1 MRDAE
6 ERAFVTN
13 MSEAGM
19 EGFFLPGFPGQAGES
34 AFGNAEW
41 EAFFRSLAVA
51 RGIRTNLPIWS
62 FMFPT
67 GGNG

>member
-1 MRDAE
+1 
-6 ERAFVTN
+6 
-13 MSEAGM
+13 M